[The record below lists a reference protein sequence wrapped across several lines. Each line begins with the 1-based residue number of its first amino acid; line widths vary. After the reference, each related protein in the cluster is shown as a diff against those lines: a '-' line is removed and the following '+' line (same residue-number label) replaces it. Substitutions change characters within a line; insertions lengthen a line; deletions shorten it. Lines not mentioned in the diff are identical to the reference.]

1 MAKKS
6 VYMCNECG
14 QDFSGWLGR
23 CTNCGAWNSMVEAP
37 DTEEKKSSK
46 AAQGSWVQTFDKDDE
61 VEPLVLNKL
70 EVDLKERLRTGIT
83 ELDQVLG
90 RGFVRG
96 SLVLLGGN
104 PGIGKSTLALQA
116 VGSFPEEDTLYISG
130 EESAEQ
136 LLIRA
141 ERLGLA
147 DKAIRVLTVTDFDAI
162 DEALTTL
169 RPQIAVIDSIQT
181 AYDSSISA
189 APGSVSQIREVTMG
203 LLRIAKELGIS
214 LILTGHVTKDGTVA
228 GPRVLEHMVDV
239 VLYFEGEK
247 DTSVRLLRAVKNR
260 FGATDELGVF
270 EMTDRGLV
278 SISES
283 SSLLS
288 SGRPRH
294 TAGSVV
300 TATLEGTRP
309 LLLEIQALTVA
320 SPYGTPSRMTQ
331 GIDRSRLSL
340 LLAVMAKS
348 AKVDLSQFDTYVNVT
363 GGIRIKE
370 TAADLAI
377 MSAVLS
383 TFREEPLHLD
393 AIVLGEVGLTGEV
406 RPVSQMA
413 KRVEAGLKS
422 GWQEFV
428 LPAAGREQM
437 KRFESKEKNNV
448 KLYYVSSVQEAF
460 DLLFSGKN
468 KDMKK

>member
-6 VYMCNECG
+6 LYMCTECG
-14 QDFSGWLGR
+14 QDYIGWFGR
-23 CTNCGAWNSMVEAP
+23 CTNCGAYNTIVEVP
-37 DTEEKKSSK
+37 DSKESKKK
-46 AAQGSWVQTFDKDDE
+46 QLAQGSWVQSYDGEQSTQPVK
-61 VEPLVLNKL
+61 LNEL
-70 EVDLKERLRTGIT
+70 QTDLQDRFPTGID

-96 SLVLLGGN
+96 SLILLGGD

-116 VGSFPEEDTLYISG
+116 LGSFPEEATLYISG

-136 LLIRA
+136 IRLRA

-147 DKAIRVLTVTDFDAI
+147 DKAIRLLTVTDFAAI
-162 DEALTTL
+162 EESLRALH
-169 RPQIAVIDSIQT
+169 PQIAVIDSIQT
-181 AYDSSISA
+181 VYSAELAA
-189 APGSVSQIREVTMG
+189 APGSVSQIREVTLG
-203 LLRIAKELGIS
+203 LLRIAKALGIT
-214 LILTGHVTKDGTVA
+214 LILTGHVTKEGTVA

-247 DTSVRLLRAVKNR
+247 DTSIRLLRAVKNR

-270 EMTDRGLV
+270 EMTDKGLISV
-278 SISES
+278 SETSA
-283 SSLLS
+283 LLS
-288 SGRPRH
+288 RGRPRH

-300 TATLEGTRP
+300 TSTMEGSRP

-320 SPYGTPSRMTQ
+320 SPYATPTRMTQ

-348 AKVDLSQFDTYVNVT
+348 IRVDLSQSDTYVNVT
-363 GGIRIKE
+363 GGIRIAE

-377 MSAVLS
+377 MSAILS

-413 KRVEAGLKS
+413 LRIEAGS
-422 GWQEFV
+422 RAGWQSFV

-437 KRFESKEKNNV
+437 KRYENTQKSDV
-448 KLYYVSSVQEAF
+448 KLYYVSNVQEAF
-460 DLLFSGKN
+460 DLLFSGEN
-468 KDMKK
+468 

>member
-6 VYMCNECG
+6 LYMCTECG
-14 QDFSGWLGR
+14 QDYIGWFGR
-23 CTNCGAWNSMVEAP
+23 CTNCGAWDTIAEVP
-37 DTEEKKSSK
+37 DSKENKKK
-46 AAQGSWVQTFDKDDE
+46 QAAKGSWLPFDDSGQSTKPLKLNELEADLQDRLLSGIDE
-61 VEPLVLNKL
+61 V
-70 EVDLKERLRTGIT
+70 
-83 ELDQVLG
+83 DQVLG
-90 RGFVRG
+90 QGFVRG
-96 SLVLLGGN
+96 SLVLLGGD

-116 VGSFPEEDTLYISG
+116 LGSFAEDETLYISG

-136 LLIRA
+136 IRLRA

-147 DKAIRVLTVTDFDAI
+147 GKAIRLLTVTDFAAI
-162 DEALTTL
+162 EESLRSL

-181 AYDSSISA
+181 VYSAELSA
-189 APGSVSQIREVTMG
+189 APGSLSQIREVTMG
-203 LLRIAKELGIS
+203 LLRIAKELAIT
-214 LILTGHVTKDGTVA
+214 LILTGHVTKEGTVA

-270 EMTDRGLV
+270 EMTDKGLISV
-278 SISES
+278 SETSA
-283 SSLLS
+283 LLS

-300 TATLEGTRP
+300 TSTIEGSRP

-320 SPYGTPSRMTQ
+320 SPYGTPIRMTQ

-348 AKVDLSQFDTYVNVT
+348 IRVDLSQFDTYVNVT
-363 GGIRIKE
+363 GGIRIAE

-377 MSAVLS
+377 MSAILS

-413 KRVEAGLKS
+413 KRIEAGS
-422 GWQEFV
+422 RVGWQSFV

-437 KRFESKEKNNV
+437 KLYENTQKSDV
-448 KLYYVSSVQEAF
+448 KLFYVSNVQEAF
-460 DLLFSGKN
+460 DLLFSGEK
-468 KDMKK
+468 

>member
-6 VYMCNECG
+6 LYMCSECG
-14 QDFSGWLGR
+14 QDFIGWFGR
-23 CTNCGAWNSMVEAP
+23 CNNCGAWDTIVEAP
-37 DTEEKKSSK
+37 DSKESKKK
-46 AAQGSWVQTFDKDDE
+46 QVAQGSWVQSDYSEFGS
-61 VEPLVLNKL
+61 EPLKLNEL
-70 EVDLKERLRTGIT
+70 EVDLQDRLLTGIY

-90 RGFVRG
+90 QGFVRG
-96 SLVLLGGN
+96 SLVLLGGD

-116 VGSFPEEDTLYISG
+116 LGSFPEDETLYISG
-130 EESAEQ
+130 EESVEQ
-136 LLIRA
+136 IRLRA
-141 ERLGLA
+141 ERLGLPE
-147 DKAIRVLTVTDFDAI
+147 KSIRLLTVTDFNTI
-162 DEALTTL
+162 EESLRSL
-169 RPQIAVIDSIQT
+169 RPGLAVIDSIQT
-181 AYDSSISA
+181 VYSSELSA
-189 APGSVSQIREVTMG
+189 APGSLSQIREVTMG
-203 LLRIAKELGIS
+203 LLRIAKALGIT
-214 LILTGHVTKDGTVA
+214 LILTGHVTKEGTVA

-270 EMTDRGLV
+270 EMTDKGLI
-278 SISES
+278 SISETS
-283 SSLLS
+283 ALLS

-300 TATLEGTRP
+300 TATMEGTRP

-320 SPYGTPSRMTQ
+320 SPYGTPTRMTQ

-348 AKVDLSQFDTYVNVT
+348 TRVDLSQFDTYVNVT
-363 GGIRIKE
+363 GGIRIVE

-377 MSAVLS
+377 MSAILS

-413 KRVEAGLKS
+413 KRIEAGSRS
-422 GWQEFV
+422 GWQNFV

-437 KRFESKEKNNV
+437 KRYENSQKSDV
-448 KLYYVSSVQEAF
+448 KLFYVSNVQEAF

-468 KDMKK
+468 

>member
-6 VYMCNECG
+6 LFMCNECG

-23 CTNCGAWNSMVEAP
+23 CTSCGAWNSMVEIP
-37 DTEEKKSSK
+37 DKKNNKKESI
-46 AAQGSWVQTFDKDDE
+46 ARGSWVQPGWRDKDFK
-61 VEPLVLNKL
+61 PMILNEL
-70 EVDLKERLRTGIT
+70 DVDLQDRLCTGIE

-90 RGFVRG
+90 QGFVCG
-96 SLVLLGGN
+96 SLVLLGGD

-116 VGSFPEEDTLYISG
+116 VGSFPEAETLYISG
-130 EESAEQ
+130 EESADQ
-136 LLIRA
+136 IRIRA

-147 DKAIRVLTVTDFDAI
+147 DKAIRLLTVTDFAAIEDA
-162 DEALTTL
+162 LSTFKPKL
-169 RPQIAVIDSIQT
+169 AVIDSIQT
-181 AYDSSISA
+181 VYTTELSA

-203 LLRIAKELGIS
+203 LLRLSKALGIT
-214 LILTGHVTKDGTVA
+214 LILTGHVTKDGMVA

-247 DTSVRLLRAVKNR
+247 DTTIRLLRAVKNR

-270 EMTDRGLV
+270 EMTDKGLV
-278 SISES
+278 SLSETS
-283 SSLLS
+283 ALLA

-294 TAGSVV
+294 IAGSVV
-300 TATLEGTRP
+300 TATLEGSRP
-309 LLLEIQALTVA
+309 LLLEIQALTVP
-320 SPYGTPSRMTQ
+320 SLYGTPIRMTQ

-348 AKVDLSQFDTYVNVT
+348 IRVDLSQFDTYVNVT
-363 GGIRIKE
+363 GGIRIAE

-377 MSAVLS
+377 MAAILS
-383 TFREEPLHLD
+383 TFRDEALHLD

-413 KRVEAGLKS
+413 KRVEAGVKV
-422 GWQEFV
+422 GWNSFV

-437 KRFESKEKNNV
+437 KRYEVTQKEDV
-448 KLYYVSSVQEAF
+448 RLYYVSNVQEAF
-460 DLLFSGKN
+460 DLLFFGEN
-468 KDMKK
+468 

>member
-1 MAKKS
+1 
-6 VYMCNECG
+6 E
-14 QDFSGWLGR
+14 
-23 CTNCGAWNSMVEAP
+23 
-37 DTEEKKSSK
+37 
-46 AAQGSWVQTFDKDDE
+46 
-61 VEPLVLNKL
+61 L
-70 EVDLKERLRTGIT
+70 EVDLQDRLLTGIY

-90 RGFVRG
+90 QGFVRG
-96 SLVLLGGN
+96 SLVLLGGD

-116 VGSFPEEDTLYISG
+116 LGSFPEDETLYISG

-136 LLIRA
+136 IRLRA
-141 ERLGLA
+141 ERLGLSE
-147 DKAIRVLTVTDFDAI
+147 KAIRLLTVTDFSVI
-162 DEALTTL
+162 EESLRTL
-169 RPQIAVIDSIQT
+169 QPRLAVIDSIQT
-181 AYDSSISA
+181 VYSSELSA
-189 APGSVSQIREVTMG
+189 APGSLSQIREVTMG
-203 LLRIAKELGIS
+203 LLRIAKALGIT
-214 LILTGHVTKDGTVA
+214 LILTGHVTKEGTVA

-270 EMTDRGLV
+270 EMTDKGLI
-278 SISES
+278 SISETS
-283 SSLLS
+283 ALLS

-300 TATLEGTRP
+300 TSTMEGSRP

-320 SPYGTPSRMTQ
+320 SPYGTPTRMTQ

-348 AKVDLSQFDTYVNVT
+348 IRVDLSQFDTYVNVT
-363 GGIRIKE
+363 GGIRIVE

-377 MSAVLS
+377 MSAILS
-383 TFREEPLHLD
+383 TFREEPLHLN

-413 KRVEAGLKS
+413 KRIEAGSRS
-422 GWQEFV
+422 GWQNFV

-437 KRFESKEKNNV
+437 KRYENTQKNDL
-448 KLYYVSSVQEAF
+448 KLFYVSNVQEAF
-460 DLLFSGKN
+460 DLLFSGRN
-468 KDMKK
+468 

>member
-6 VYMCNECG
+6 LYMCTECG

-37 DTEEKKSSK
+37 DTKSKKK
-46 AAQGSWVQTFDKDDE
+46 KQAVQGSWVQFDDGGKSSK
-61 VEPLVLNKL
+61 PLILNEL
-70 EVDLKERLRTGIT
+70 EVDLQDRLRTGID

-90 RGFVRG
+90 QGFVRG
-96 SLVLLGGN
+96 SLVLLGGD

-116 VGSFPEEDTLYISG
+116 LGSFPEADTLYISG
-130 EESAEQ
+130 EESADQ
-136 LLIRA
+136 IRLRA
-141 ERLGLA
+141 ERLDLA
-147 DKAIRVLTVTDFDAI
+147 DKAIRLLTVTDFDAI
-162 DEALTTL
+162 EEALTTQ
-169 RPQIAVIDSIQT
+169 RPQLAVIDSIQT
-181 AYDSSISA
+181 VYSSDLSA

-203 LLRIAKELGIS
+203 LLRIAKALGIT

-247 DTSVRLLRAVKNR
+247 DTTVRLLRAVKNR

-270 EMTDRGLV
+270 EMTDKGL
-278 SISES
+278 ISLSETS
-283 SSLLS
+283 ALLT
-288 SGRPRH
+288 GDRPRH
-294 TAGSVV
+294 IAGSVV
-300 TATLEGTRP
+300 TSTLEGTRP
-309 LLLEIQALTVA
+309 LLLEIQALTVP
-320 SPYGTPSRMTQ
+320 SPYGTPTRMTQ

-348 AKVDLSQFDTYVNVT
+348 VRVDLSQFDTYVNVT
-363 GGIRIKE
+363 GGIRIVE

-377 MSAVLS
+377 MSAILS

-413 KRVEAGLKS
+413 KRVEAGVRAGRHS
-422 GWQEFV
+422 FV

-437 KRFESKEKNNV
+437 KRYENTQNNDV

-468 KDMKK
+468 